1 MPSDQI
7 EPFSVQDFGPPG
19 WIPRP
24 PTGITTP
31 KLNID
36 TQHVSLENVS
46 LASNMATFGIYLKS
60 LGGRYFD
67 MESFFSL
74 HLLLGSFGPSPAL
87 WRLRSCKAKSPHL
100 TQLVPT
106 ALGFSA
112 RPGDSF
118 LIISHRKA

>member
-67 MESFFSL
+67 MESFFSTFAAWKFWSIPCL
-74 HLLLGSFGPSPAL
+74 VA
-87 WRLRSCKAKSPHL
+87 
-100 TQLVPT
+100 TQKL
-106 ALGFSA
+106 
-112 RPGDSF
+112 
-118 LIISHRKA
+118 